1 MSGARRLAL
10 LLLVCAAAANAEGV
24 VPARLAP
31 WLDASN
37 DQLVNRAYVPS
48 PERRVGEVRIL
59 RRGDATVV
67 QTLLYSK
74 VLSRV
79 VGEIR
84 KKELANWPGSPDAA
98 AYLEALARVQKTIW
112 SRLPTNQRVADRR
125 QKMWIEFVLSPGAAL
140 VGVGAFEMNEK
151 DGEVRVV
158 RREPL
163 VVLEPSRDYV
173 ERNLRL
179 IAADSFQ
186 VEDAAPGLLPEGRK

>member
-1 MSGARRLAL
+1 MSWVRRVSLM
-10 LLLVCAAAANAEGV
+10 LVACAAAAGAEGI

-31 WLDASN
+31 WLDPSQ
-37 DQLVNRAYVPS
+37 DQLVRRSYVPS
-48 PERRVGEVRIL
+48 PEQRVGEVRIL

-98 AYLEALARVQKTIW
+98 AYLDTLARVQKTIW
-112 SRLPTNQRVADRR
+112 SRVPNDVRVSDRR

-140 VGVGAFEMNEK
+140 IGVGAFEMDEA
-151 DGEVRVV
+151 GVEVRVV
-158 RREPL
+158 SREPL
-163 VVLEPSRDYV
+163 AVLEPSRDYV
-173 ERNLRL
+173 ERNQRL
-179 IAADSFQ
+179 IAADSFH
-186 VEDAAPGLLPEGRK
+186 VEETAPGLLPEGRK